1 MEGRND
7 QRNASALHR
16 AALYGF
22 ISAAV
27 FIVIAPVFIIAPV
40 FGAAPVTVG
49 GPFSLIAPD
58 GTTVTDATFR
68 GKWMLVFFGY
78 THCPDTCPTTLSQ
91 IALALDRLG
100 PDAANVQPVF
110 ITVDPERDTPD
121 VVGQYVGAIDRRIV
135 GLSGSQRQIAAVS
148 QEYGAYSERPPPE
161 PGADDYVV
169 DHSTYIYVMDP
180 QGRFVRGLEAGTPG
194 DTIADTL
201 RRLTKSAGQ

>member
-1 MEGRND
+1 MDGRND
-7 QRNASALHR
+7 QRNAWAFHR

-22 ISAAV
+22 ISAAA
-27 FIVIAPVFIIAPV
+27 FVIAASVF
-40 FGAAPVTVG
+40 AASTVRIG

-78 THCPDTCPTTLSQ
+78 THCPDTCPTTLSE

-110 ITVDPERDTPD
+110 ITVDPERDTPG

-148 QEYGAYSERPPPE
+148 QEYGAYSERHPSE
-161 PGADDYVV
+161 PGPDDYVV
-169 DHSTYIYVMDP
+169 HHSTYIYVMDP

-201 RRLTKSAGQ
+201 RRLMKRAGQ

>member
-7 QRNASALHR
+7 QRNASAFHR
-16 AALYGF
+16 VLYGF
-22 ISAAV
+22 ISATAFVITASV
-27 FIVIAPVFIIAPV
+27 F
-40 FGAAPVTVG
+40 AASTVTIG

-78 THCPDTCPTTLSQ
+78 THCPDTCPTTLSE

-100 PDAANVQPVF
+100 PDAAKVQPVF
-110 ITVDPERDTPD
+110 ITVDPKRDTPG

-148 QEYGAYSERPPPE
+148 QEYGAYSERPPARAGP
-161 PGADDYVV
+161 DDYVV

-180 QGRFVRGLEAGTPG
+180 QGSFVRGLEAGTPS
-194 DTIADTL
+194 DAIADTL
-201 RRLTKSAGQ
+201 GRLMKSAGQ